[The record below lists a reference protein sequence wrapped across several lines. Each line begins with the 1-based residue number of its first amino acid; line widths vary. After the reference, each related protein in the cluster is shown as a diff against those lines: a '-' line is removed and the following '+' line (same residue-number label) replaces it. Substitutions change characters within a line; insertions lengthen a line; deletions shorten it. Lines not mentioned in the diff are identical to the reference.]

1 MKSDNLKMKYPQ
13 LNHKQQGAV
22 LLISLM
28 ILLVLTLL
36 GLNSLNGSLLEEKM
50 AANAQTSTTLF
61 QAAES
66 TIRATHLNYEA
77 TETEDEAVI
86 DALNNVDAVPV
97 SSVSNSDYGTDNNT
111 VLVYKRV
118 TGPAPNSSE
127 GFVSLGIEIV
137 GTASKNGIEES
148 NTQGYNVFP
157 FPGGNL

>member
-1 MKSDNLKMKYPQ
+1 MKPENLKMEYAQIK
-13 LNHKQQGAV
+13 HKQQGAV

-28 ILLVLTLL
+28 ILLVLTFL
-36 GLNSLNGSLLEEKM
+36 GLSSLNGSLLEEKM

-66 TIRATHLNYEA
+66 TIHATHDSYEQ
-77 TETEDEAVI
+77 TETQDLAVI
-86 DALNNVDAVPV
+86 RALNNAAPV
-97 SSVSNSDYGTDNNT
+97 TNSNYGTVNNA

-118 TGPAPNSSE
+118 TGPAPNSSDM
-127 GFVSLGIEIV
+127 FVSQGIEIV

-157 FPGGNL
+157 FPAGNL